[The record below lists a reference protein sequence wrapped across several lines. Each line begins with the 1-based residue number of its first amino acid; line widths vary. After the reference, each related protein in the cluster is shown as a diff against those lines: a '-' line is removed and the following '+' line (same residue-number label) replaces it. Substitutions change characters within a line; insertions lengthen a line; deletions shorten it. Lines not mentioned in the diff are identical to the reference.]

1 MKLVQITL
9 GSRTYPLCYSLSVV
23 RATEE
28 TYGSMEALFQ
38 DMAGAIA
45 ENGGED
51 IAPPAQPG
59 GVRLMDTFS
68 HIVWL
73 LRQMMDAG
81 YQYARLEGEAPP
93 ALPAEEELL
102 LLLGPADLPE
112 VQQKLLEAMGHDSRR
127 NVEVTAPKNEG
138 ATPAEI

>member
-1 MKLVQITL
+1 
-9 GSRTYPLCYSLSVV
+9 
-23 RATEE
+23 
-28 TYGSMEALFQ
+28 
-38 DMAGAIA
+38 
-45 ENGGED
+45 
-51 IAPPAQPG
+51 
-59 GVRLMDTFS
+59 MDTFS